1 MSTACG
7 KFGLFSGGSNTILL
21 SRNCRGRLKG
31 DTKIN
36 LFTVGNPTLDSAG
49 KIRAC
54 ADTAAA
60 LLEDV
65 IVFRTAH
72 ARRGKSRTNF
82 EAFGGGQTQHRF
94 GEISFE
100 FIENGFAQ
108 TRRNISRNDLNQ
120 PTQRIAAG
128 TRL

>member
-36 LFTVGNPTLDSAG
+36 LFTVGNPALDSAR

-72 ARRGKSRTNF
+72 ARRGKPGTNF
-82 EAFGGGQTQHRF
+82 EAFGGGQAQHRF

-100 FIENGFAQ
+100 FVENGFPQ
-108 TRRNISRNDLNQ
+108 PSRNIPCNALNHA
-120 PTQRIAAG
+120 T
-128 TRL
+128 